1 VIKCDVDQ
9 VINDDRRAAVRWTW
23 RGTHTGELFGIAP
36 IHRTIEFSETHFL
49 RIPQG
54 AGSLKITFPRIC
66 WICCTNSVLR
76 NSQPHNI
83 SGCECKPVRAQP
95 SRNKRD

>member
-1 VIKCDVDQ
+1 MIKCDVDQ

-49 RIPQG
+49 RIPG
-54 AGSLKITFPRIC
+54 GRITEDHVSANLLDLLHQLGVTQFAP
-66 WICCTNSVLR
+66 
-76 NSQPHNI
+76 
-83 SGCECKPVRAQP
+83 A
-95 SRNKRD
+95 